1 MPEYNI
7 FDKEEMSQT
16 ISVAECRNLREIV
29 HNVTVAPIL
38 TKYEYVRLMVIFNQ
52 VCDRLEKEEVKANE

>member
-16 ISVAECRNLREIV
+16 ISVAECRNLRKV
-29 HNVTVAPIL
+29 VDTVTAAPIL

-52 VCDRLEKEEVKANE
+52 VCDRLEKEAVKENE